1 MRLLRVPR
9 AATRRTEP
17 IHDGDDVE
25 QSRAGD
31 VEGAD
36 EQLDVGRLGKAR
48 HLDGDGV
55 AEAGVAIG
63 GADPHDVADLGGRHE
78 ITREVGRMC
87 GLAVQHLDPGLDERR
102 DLGLVGTSPHGIRL
116 LEARPR
122 FAGEEPRRDAGGRD
136 EQDDAG
142 SHGGEGGRATG
153 AAVGVAGAGLVS
165 GLTQLGVC

>member
-9 AATRRTEP
+9 AAARRTQP
-17 IHDGDDVE
+17 VHDGDDVE
-25 QSRAGD
+25 QARAGD

-36 EQLDVGRLGKAR
+36 EQLDVGRLGQAR

-55 AEAGVAIG
+55 AEAGVAVG
-63 GADPHDVADLGGRHE
+63 RADPHDVADLGGRHE
-78 ITREVGRMC
+78 VAREVGRVG
-87 GLAVQHLDPGLDERR
+87 GLAGQHLDAGLDQRC
-102 DLGLVGTSPHGIRL
+102 DLRLVGTSPHGIRL

-122 FAGEEPRRDAGGRD
+122 FAGEEPRRDAGCRD

-142 SHGGEGGRATG
+142 SHGGEGGTG
-153 AAVGVAGAGLVS
+153 YCAADGVAGAGLVS